1 MASNDILKFFLFFH
15 RWKFAN
21 SKLYRRTMSKKILT
35 CSSQSASLPSFDDIT
50 NKTFVIDMD
59 EWLLKSNST
68 FPYFMLVA
76 LEGGGFLRGFLL
88 LFLYSFLQ
96 FFSEEVMLRVMVM
109 VCFFGMKVD
118 GFRLDRAILPK
129 YFLENVA
136 LEGFEVL
143 KKGLK
148 EAKEVVCVSRRMPR
162 VMVDGFLRDYMG
174 VKEVAAREIGMK
186 NGLFSGTLMDW
197 DDKKLVRKLEAI
209 GGDVMVFGSGFA
221 KDSQQKSHL
230 FSVRN
235 SFKTFQFCLYIIYLF
250 YLFTFMTYLLH
261 ISFDNRHI

>member
-1 MASNDILKFFLFFH
+1 MASKDFLKSFLFLH
-15 RWKFAN
+15 RFLRRKVAN
-21 SKLYRRTMSKKILT
+21 SKLYRRTISTKLPK
-35 CSSQSASLPSFDDIT
+35 CPSQPASSPSFYDIA
-50 NKTFVIDMD
+50 NKTLVIDMD

-76 LEGGGFLRGFLL
+76 LEGGGFLRGFVL
-88 LFLYSFLQ
+88 LFLYPFLQ

-109 VCFFGMKVD
+109 VCFIGMKVD

-143 KKGLK
+143 KKCLK
-148 EAKEVVCVSRRMPR
+148 EAKGVVCVSRRMPR

-174 VKEVAAREIGMK
+174 VKEVVAREIGMK
-186 NGLFSGTLMDW
+186 YGFFSGALMDW

-209 GGDVMVFGSGFA
+209 GGDVMAFGSCFA
-221 KDSQQKSHL
+221 KDGLQKNHL
-230 FSVRN
+230 FSVSN
-235 SFKTFQFCLYIIYLF
+235 SFKTFQLCLY
-250 YLFTFMTYLLH
+250 TSK
-261 ISFDNRHI
+261 SFIFL